1 MKLSFAQLK
10 EIVASYV
17 SENKISV
24 ATFEI
29 TRDNTAL
36 LVDKIAKI
44 FTLDTSFIDK
54 LAVFEGEELSFRK
67 NYRRVATRFNAS

>member
-10 EIVASYV
+10 EIVSTYV
-17 SENKISV
+17 AENKISV

-67 NYRRVATRFNAS
+67 NH

>member
-10 EIVASYV
+10 AIVSEYV

-36 LVDKIAKI
+36 LVDKIAKL

-54 LAVFEGEELSFRK
+54 LAVFEGEELSFR
-67 NYRRVATRFNAS
+67 